1 MQLRWQ
7 RLGLTVSSWTISP
20 RERSPIKLA
29 PSLGKPDVNLPLETD
44 LGFFMWAAIV
54 RITAVALLMALVGF
68 TGRLSAQE
76 RIRVG
81 WAGVSPAN
89 SPIWVVQANGYLK
102 KQGLEA
108 QVITLTASPIA
119 IQAMLAGELDVIV
132 TSVTTLVSARLA
144 GADIVMILGMVPT
157 FVDHIIT
164 QPNMTTFDQLKEK
177 VGGVNRLGSTSDLGL
192 RLALRRKG
200 IDPEK
205 DLKII
210 TAGDNP
216 SRLASVSKGV
226 VQFTIIPEPFV
237 REAEKIGLK
246 DFFAIGSLKIPF
258 WWNAVLIQ
266 ESTLRSKRPM
276 LLKFTRAMMEAVH
289 YIKTD
294 KEGTKEIFSK
304 NLKLTDPEGLE
315 RAYRDYS
322 GIFPENLMPTPDGVK
337 TMLDDLAPR
346 NAKAAAAD
354 PKNFVDSTLV
364 QELEASGFLKQLYKR

>member
-1 MQLRWQ
+1 
-7 RLGLTVSSWTISP
+7 
-20 RERSPIKLA
+20 
-29 PSLGKPDVNLPLETD
+29 
-44 LGFFMWAAIV
+44 MWAAIV
-54 RITAVALLMALVGF
+54 RITTAVLLMALVGL
-68 TGRLSAQE
+68 TGPLSAQE

-102 KQGLEA
+102 KQGLDA

-132 TSVTTLVSARLA
+132 TSVTTLVNARLA

-164 QPNMTTFDQLKEK
+164 QPNITTFDQLREK
-177 VGGVNRLGSTSDLGL
+177 IGGVNRLGSTSDLGL

-216 SRLASVSKGV
+216 SRLAAVSRGV

-246 DFFAIGSLKIPF
+246 DFFAIGSLTIPF
-258 WWNAVLIQ
+258 WWNAVLVQ

-346 NAKAAAAD
+346 NGKAAAAD
-354 PKNFVDSTLV
+354 PKNFVDSRLV
-364 QELEASGFLKQLYKR
+364 QEVEASGFLKQLYKR